1 MITSVQAPVSSGSC
15 KFSDILADP
24 AIRARWEKV
33 RKYFFLRESTYDMSN
48 RCNIRCEG
56 CYYFNGEKHL
66 AAEERDPA
74 AWQALMAQEKERG
87 ITFVVLAGAEPSLVP
102 ELCRVGGLLHD
113 VAKGQSHHEE
123 EGARWLHRLGFP
135 RVAAI
140 IAADAATK
148 AAPVEIG
155 FLDRFSG
162 SLVITGRVSDVKAA
176 VSEILNTL
184 NNILGF
190 DIPKITYS

>member
-1 MITSVQAPVSSGSC
+1 METEKKNRSIQEYVPGKQVTLAHIIAKPKTDVYVKLGLDDEASDAIGILTIT
-15 KFSDILADP
+15 
-24 AIRARWEKV
+24 
-33 RKYFFLRESTYDMSN
+33 
-48 RCNIRCEG
+48 
-56 CYYFNGEKHL
+56 
-66 AAEERDPA
+66 
-74 AWQALMAQEKERG
+74 
-87 ITFVVLAGAEPSLVP
+87 PS
-102 ELCRVGGLLHD
+102 E
-113 VAKGQSHHEE
+113 
-123 EGARWLHRLGFP
+123 
-135 RVAAI
+135 AAI

-184 NNILGF
+184 HNILGF